1 MHERGTY
8 GNQLI
13 VGLSAT
19 DKKAVGG
26 FAVVGGLIL
35 LIAAWPKI
43 GDKLEDRRHRRSVEK
58 LLESHREWKRNS
70 DTRRVG

>member
-1 MHERGTY
+1 MDERGTY
-8 GNQLI
+8 GSPV

-26 FAVVGGLIL
+26 FAVVTGLVL

-43 GDKLEDRRHRRSVEK
+43 GDKIDDRRHRRSVEK
-58 LLESHREWKRNS
+58 LLERHREWKRS
-70 DTRRVG
+70 SGAP